1 MVQCVR
7 QRKDGRRCQ
16 GQAVDWHEPGPDPVA
31 CWIHLTPP
39 ERESALANRE
49 GRRPVRPSTGLRSS
63 LNKAAFVLA
72 LATNRHPGSVNREL
86 NALMGV
92 DRRGD
97 ANREQLREALTYA
110 GDRLRAL
117 ARSRGEP
124 RGSAVEETGFALDG
138 EPPF

>member
-1 MVQCVR
+1 M
-7 QRKDGRRCQ
+7 
-16 GQAVDWHEPGPDPVA
+16 DWHEPGPDPVA
-31 CWIHLTPP
+31 CWIHLTEP
-39 ERESALANRE
+39 ERETALASRD
-49 GRRPVRPSTGLRSS
+49 RQRPARPSTGLRSS

-92 DRRGD
+92 DRRGE
-97 ANREQLREALTYA
+97 ANREQLREALAYA

-117 ARSRGEP
+117 ARSRREP
-124 RGSAVEETGFALDG
+124 RGSAAEVGFASDG